1 MKRDPESP
9 EEKYLGIEGGGT
21 RTVALLVDASGR
33 VLRRLETGP
42 ANMKL
47 LTEAQ
52 LTHCLRSIAAALPL
66 PDALGIGLSG
76 AWAEADFTRIRSAA
90 AKVWPHIPCYAT
102 NDLETALTAAT
113 DGKPD
118 ARTPQV
124 LMVSGTGSGC
134 YGQSL
139 KGRGVK
145 VGGWGHVLGDKGSG
159 YDIGLQA
166 LQAVV
171 DTYDHEQVWPDLGR
185 RLLRALQLNEPNE
198 LIDWAQGADKTA
210 IASLAAEV
218 FAAWGHKDKLATVIL
233 AGAAK
238 TLARDAAAC
247 ARRLARRGAPVQFVL
262 TGSILLKQPR
272 FAALVGRE
280 LRKLWPKAVVAP
292 LKRESVW
299 GAIEL
304 ARRAFDR
311 VYSVGASTIE
321 PQRRE
326 ARREK
331 TGIEGA
337 HTSPL
342 PVNYNL
348 VAENGLPLRSSRLC
362 GSLVRSSIAC
372 SRLEAEVQGPKTES
386 GSPEEEDAVVRSIR
400 RSPTEERN
408 PRSMNLDKLP
418 LRDAIG
424 LMLAEDVGI
433 PKKLRAERRR
443 IQRVIEA
450 LVRAFRRGGRL
461 FYVGAGTSGRLGVL
475 DASECP
481 PTFGTSPELV
491 QGIIAGGQEALWQSG
506 EGAEDDADAGGRAIE
521 FRSVARRDVVI
532 GIAASGTTPFVWG
545 ALREGKRRGATTVLV
560 CFNPFLQIPRALRP
574 SIVIAPNLGPELLTG
589 STRLK
594 AGTATKQ
601 LLNMFTTLAM
611 VRFGKVRSN
620 LMIDV
625 NPANVKL
632 RDRAVRIVRALTG
645 ADERT
650 AQAALERSGW
660 FVKKAAERLRR

>member
-1 MKRDPESP
+1 MKRQPESP
-9 EEKYLGIEGGGT
+9 DEKYLGIEGGGT
-21 RTVALLVDASGR
+21 RTVALLVDAGGQT
-33 VLRRLETGP
+33 LRRLEMGP

-52 LTHCLRSIAAALPL
+52 LTERFRSIAAALPV

-76 AWAEADFTRIRSAA
+76 AWAEADFGRIRSAA
-90 AKVWPHIPCYAT
+90 AKVWPRIPCYAT
-102 NDLETALTAAT
+102 NDLETALTAAA
-113 DGKPD
+113 DGEP
-118 ARTPQV
+118 ATHIPQV

-134 YGQSL
+134 YGKSRE
-139 KGRGVK
+139 GRGVK

-159 YDIGLQA
+159 YDIGLRA

-171 DTYDHEQVWPDLGR
+171 DAYDQEQVWPEMGR
-185 RLLRALQLNEPNE
+185 RLLRALELNEPND
-198 LIDWAQGADKTA
+198 LIDWAQGADKA
-210 IASLAAEV
+210 QIASLAAEV
-218 FAAWGHKDKLATVIL
+218 FTAWGHRDKLASSIL
-233 AGAAK
+233 AGAARS
-238 TLARDAAAC
+238 LARDAAAC
-247 ARRLARRGAPVQFVL
+247 ARRLARRGTPVQFVL
-262 TGSILLKQPR
+262 TGSMLLKQPR

-280 LRKLWPKAVVAP
+280 LRKLWAKAAITP

-304 ARRAFDR
+304 AKR
-311 VYSVGASTIE
+311 VLKAK
-321 PQRRE
+321 
-326 ARREK
+326 ARRPR
-331 TGIEGA
+331 TEGGDRKG
-337 HTSPL
+337 
-342 PVNYNL
+342 
-348 VAENGLPLRSSRLC
+348 ER
-362 GSLVRSSIAC
+362 
-372 SRLEAEVQGPKTES
+372 
-386 GSPEEEDAVVRSIR
+386 AVVRSAR

-418 LRDAIG
+418 LRDAIK
-424 LMLAEDVGI
+424 LWLAEDAGI
-433 PKKLRAERRR
+433 PKKLMAERCS
-443 IQRVIEA
+443 IQRVIEMVA
-450 LVRAFRRGGRL
+450 RAFRRGGRL

-481 PTFGTSPELV
+481 PTFRSSPDLV

-506 EGAEDDADAGGRAIE
+506 EDAEDDADAGGRAIE
-521 FRSVARRDVVI
+521 FRGVTRRDVVI

-545 ALREGKRRGATTVLV
+545 ALRAAKRRGAATVLV
-560 CFNPFLQIPRALRP
+560 CFNPFLKIPRALRP
-574 SIVIAPNLGPELLTG
+574 VVVIAPNLGPELLTG

-611 VRFGKVRSN
+611 VRLGKVRSN

-632 RDRAVRIVRALTG
+632 RDRAVRIVRELTG
-645 ADERT
+645 ADYEA

-660 FVKKAAERLRR
+660 VVKKAAGRLSR